1 MFCGKV
7 VGPAVTFFI
16 FPLFG
21 SFLSEPLSGFYAAT
35 KGCRQ
40 SRTRRFFCQL
50 LLSAPAVK
58 EEFARNALQ
67 NVRDRRDGLYLQ
79 R

>member
-1 MFCGKV
+1 MLQPKAVGKAAHV
-7 VGPAVTFFI
+7 VF
-16 FPLFG
+16 
-21 SFLSEPLSGFYAAT
+21 S
-35 KGCRQ
+35 
-40 SRTRRFFCQL
+40 CQL
-50 LLSAPAVK
+50 LLAAPAVK